1 MPIEITGKSPVNST
15 PAAAAEASAVRQPNA
30 AQRETGKSSTVDT
43 VSFTDTA
50 ARLRGLEKTLSAL
63 PVVDIHRVEGVKQAI
78 ASGAFEINPMRVAD
92 RLLNFESSLHL
103 RRAA

>member
-1 MPIEITGKSPVNST
+1 MPIEITGKPPVNVTPST
-15 PAAAAEASAVRQPNA
+15 TVETPAVRQPNA

-63 PVVDIHRVEGVKQAI
+63 PVVDIHRVESVKQAI
-78 ASGAFEINPMRVAD
+78 ASGTFEINPMRVAD
-92 RLLNFESSLHL
+92 KLLSFESSLHL

>member
-1 MPIEITGKSPVNST
+1 MPIEITGKLPVNVTPST
-15 PAAAAEASAVRQPNA
+15 TAEASAVRQPNA

-50 ARLRGLEKTLSAL
+50 ARLQGMEKTLSAS
-63 PVVDIHRVEGVKQAI
+63 PVVDIHRVEGVKHAI
-78 ASGAFEINPMRVAD
+78 ASGTFEINPMRVAD
-92 RLLNFESSLHL
+92 KLLNFESSLHL

>member
-1 MPIEITGKSPVNST
+1 MPIEITGKTPVNAAPST
-15 PAAAAEASAVRQPNA
+15 TADTSAVRQPNA
-30 AQRETGKSSTVDT
+30 AQRETGKSSAVDT

-63 PVVDIHRVEGVKQAI
+63 PVVDIHRVEGVKQAV
-78 ASGAFEINPMRVAD
+78 ASGTFEINPMRVAD
-92 RLLNFESSLHL
+92 KLLSFESSLHL